1 MGNQKMAV
9 LEKEGRLNV
18 ILDANFLFLPS
29 QFNVDIFAELSNLL
43 NRRFEP
49 VILSSTVQELQGL
62 AESVSPK
69 IQKQALLAIKLAEK
83 CRYVCV
89 KKSSKESYDD
99 VIVRIASVWKS
110 PVATNDRELRMRLR
124 KTGVP
129 VIFLRQKRRLEMTGA
144 V

>member
-1 MGNQKMAV
+1 MVDQKIAI
-9 LEKEGRLNV
+9 LEKEGINV
-18 ILDANFLFLPS
+18 ILDANFLFVPS
-29 QFNVDIFAELSNLL
+29 QFNVDIFTELSNLL
-43 NRRFEP
+43 NRRYEP
-49 VILSSTVQELQGL
+49 IVLSSTVQELQRL

-69 IQKQALLAIKLAEK
+69 IQKQALLALKLSEK

-89 KKSSKESYDD
+89 KKSLKESYDD
-99 VIVRIASVWKS
+99 VIVRVAPVWKV

-124 KTGVP
+124 KIGVP